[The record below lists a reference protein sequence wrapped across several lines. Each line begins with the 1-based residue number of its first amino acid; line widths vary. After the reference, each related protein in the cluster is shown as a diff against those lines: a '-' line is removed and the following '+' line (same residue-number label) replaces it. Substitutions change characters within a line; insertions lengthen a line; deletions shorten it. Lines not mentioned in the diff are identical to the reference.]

1 MQPTA
6 PLCPVLIAALFMHMN
21 TPPYTP
27 SGSQREAHVLLS
39 SSSDTGYKLKNKKS
53 RSGRASRINEALSL
67 SLSPD
72 DRPLQ
77 LLKDC
82 GPSAISIELS
92 SLSSEGGG
100 DNGLLVAFIHMID
113 SMLLSGRDF
122 DLAHGYLALFL
133 KVGQ

>member
-1 MQPTA
+1 MFFSRLHLTQAT
-6 PLCPVLIAALFMHMN
+6 N
-21 TPPYTP
+21 
-27 SGSQREAHVLLS
+27 
-39 SSSDTGYKLKNKKS
+39 LKIKNLD
-53 RSGRASRINEALSL
+53 RGEQVASTKLSL